1 MGIYR
6 NPLAEEG
13 EYSKVENYHN
23 SLVEKGEFRVEKY
36 RNPLVEGESREWG
49 YIVIHW

>member
-1 MGIYR
+1 
-6 NPLAEEG
+6 
-13 EYSKVENYHN
+13 
-23 SLVEKGEFRVEKY
+23 VEKY